1 MRGKAPTRDRLSIV
15 QRITPAHAGKSSQ
28 SPCCC
33 SRTRDHPRACGEK
46 MDTSEPIRAEKG
58 SPPRMRGKG
67 PKRSNAI
74 FGSRITPAHAGK
86 SHAVVRYAWRSG
98 DHPHACGEKPK
109 SQEESLQMQGS
120 PPRMRGKGRRFPFVN
135 RILRITPAHA
145 GKSPFQA
152 ECTASKKDHP
162 RACGE
167 KFRKG

>member
-1 MRGKAPTRDRLSIV
+1 MDYPLHGSPPRMRGKVKQWPIRAAMT
-15 QRITPAHAGKSSQ
+15 RITPAHAGKSSQ

-120 PPRMRGKGRRFPFVN
+120 PPRMRGKGGIGRVQPLAV
-135 RILRITPAHA
+135 RITPAHA
-145 GKSPFQA
+145 GKSLYL
-152 ECTASKKDHP
+152 T
-162 RACGE
+162 
-167 KFRKG
+167 